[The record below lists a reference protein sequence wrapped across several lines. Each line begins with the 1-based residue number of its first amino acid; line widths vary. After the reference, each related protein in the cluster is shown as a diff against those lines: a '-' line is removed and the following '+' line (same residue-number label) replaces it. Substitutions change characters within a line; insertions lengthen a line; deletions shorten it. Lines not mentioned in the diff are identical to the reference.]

1 MTAKSAGSLY
11 VSCWAH
17 VSSVSRRGP
26 CCLLRRRTKKKIIAE
41 ATARSPKQLPT
52 VIPAIVPELR
62 IGFGCDVSGYD
73 ALYDAVDDAFCSV
86 AGETDGG
93 EVGVVGVVGVVGGI
107 GVVWV
112 VINALVIVKV
122 NAIDVGI

>member
-1 MTAKSAGSLY
+1 
-11 VSCWAH
+11 
-17 VSSVSRRGP
+17 
-26 CCLLRRRTKKKIIAE
+26 
-41 ATARSPKQLPT
+41 
-52 VIPAIVPELR
+52 
-62 IGFGCDVSGYD
+62 VSGYD